1 MSPIPSQSI
10 DQFIRLFLAGI
21 LLAWCFE
28 IIRPFLGVLLWG
40 GILAI
45 ALYPVYGW
53 LRQRLGGRSRLA
65 ALLLTLV
72 GVLLLVGPISIMAT
86 QVVSNTHALIH
97 DLARDGHIV
106 PDPDARVQQW
116 PLIGESVYSLWQQ
129 AWQNLPELAL
139 RFRPQLEQLGK
150 QTLELAANLGLSSLQ
165 FLLSVLVAGVCI
177 MRHRPLEAGLTRLA
191 QRLDPGRGVAILQL
205 SANTLRNVI
214 QGVLGVAALQTLLV
228 GLGMI
233 AAHIPGAGL
242 LIPLC
247 LGLAIIQIGPGIIVI
262 PTIIYAWASLGPVM
276 ALLYTLWMGMALV
289 IDNILKPILMARGLP
304 VPMVV
309 ILLGVL
315 GGTLTN
321 GILGLFLGPVIL
333 TLGYDLVISW
343 LSESQIAD
351 PSA

>member
-1 MSPIPSQSI
+1 MSSLPSQTI
-10 DQFIRLFLAGI
+10 DQFIRLFLAGV

-28 IIRPFLGVLLWG
+28 IIRPFLDVLLWG

-53 LRQRLGGRSRLA
+53 LRQRLGGRSKLA

-72 GVLLLVGPISIMAT
+72 GVLLLVGPISLMAT
-86 QVVSNTHALIH
+86 QVVGNTHALIQ

-106 PDPDARVQQW
+106 PDPDPRVQQW
-116 PLIGESVYSLWQQ
+116 PLIGESVYGLWQQ

-139 RFRPQLEQLGK
+139 RFRPQLEHLGK

-165 FLLSVLVAGVCI
+165 FLLSVVVAGLCI
-177 MRHRPLEAGLTRLA
+177 MHHRRLETGLERLA
-191 QRLDPGRGVAILQL
+191 RRLEPGRGVAILQL

-233 AAHIPGAGL
+233 AVKVPGAGL

-247 LGLAIIQIGPGIIVI
+247 LVLAIVQIGPGLIVI
-262 PTIIYAWASLGPVM
+262 PTILYAWASLNPLV
-276 ALLYTLWMGMALV
+276 ALLYSLWMGVALC

-321 GILGLFLGPVIL
+321 GILGLFLGPVVL
-333 TLGYDLVISW
+333 TLGYDLVVSW
-343 LSESQIAD
+343 LGGSQSD
-351 PSA
+351 PAA